1 MKAKPTSYHGLLY
14 RILLL
19 SLFLLAF
26 FLYTFPLSLVQY
38 WDACVYLQNA
48 EVIMGNEEGWN
59 ELSFRPPLIS
69 LYIAFLNLFWHS
81 PYMAQL
87 GVGFISLLGSIPL
100 YLLLKQHF
108 NKTIAFLGFIMFSFS
123 PTLLLSARGILT
135 DNMALSLFLFH
146 VFFIDSALS
155 SHGKKKHILN
165 MLSALFLV
173 LSVLTKFT
181 YAFGAFFLLIF
192 LIFKKEKPST
202 YLELIFFSLLFISP
216 YLFWNLA
223 EFGNPVYTFLAGN
236 YVVGQSPGSPFSFYF
251 YNFNYL
257 AELPILIGIILFFI
271 YLSNKES
278 RSYLGSSKQIVYST
292 LIWSILLFLV
302 LSFMSHKEIRYLFPV
317 FSGAIITSC
326 AGYFMLLK
334 SLKNNTRAKKNKLI
348 LNSFFVFFLL
358 FYAVSTLIIINTNHY
373 SIINNYPVDFIE
385 IAEWLSAREDDY
397 PIYAMTHYPMLNFY
411 SNKTIFP
418 AVPQRIDA
426 VLNCS
431 SSSFEL
437 FNINS
442 TYGYFV
448 SFPRGYDEYT
458 RVESA
463 LFETCNIF
471 KEIYRANV
479 SGVYGVVYFFNLSDS
494 S

>member
-1 MKAKPTSYHGLLY
+1 
-14 RILLL
+14 
-19 SLFLLAF
+19 
-26 FLYTFPLSLVQY
+26 
-38 WDACVYLQNA
+38 
-48 EVIMGNEEGWN
+48 
-59 ELSFRPPLIS
+59 
-69 LYIAFLNLFWHS
+69 
-81 PYMAQL
+81 MAQL

-100 YLLLKQHF
+100 YLLLKRHF

-135 DNMALSLFLFH
+135 DNMALSLFMFH
-146 VFFIDSALS
+146 IFFIDSALS
-155 SHGKKKHILN
+155 FNGKKKHIFN

-173 LSVLTKFT
+173 LSILTKFT
-181 YAFGAFFLLIF
+181 YAFGAVFLLLF
-192 LIFKKEKPST
+192 LLFKKEKIST
-202 YLELIFFSLLFISP
+202 YLELILFSLLFISP

-257 AELPILIGIILFFI
+257 AELPILIGIVIFFI
-271 YLSNKES
+271 YLSKKEKRDS
-278 RSYLGSSKQIVYST
+278 LGDSKPLVYST

-302 LSFMSHKEIRYLFPV
+302 LSYMSHKEIRYLFPV

-326 AGYFMLLK
+326 SGYFMF
-334 SLKNNTRAKKNKLI
+334 
-348 LNSFFVFFLL
+348 LNSFKNVRTKKSITLKSFFIFFLL
-358 FYAVSTLIIINTNHY
+358 FYAISTLIIINTNHY
-373 SIINNYPVDFIE
+373 SIVNNYPVDFIE
-385 IAEWLSAREDDY
+385 ISAWLSAREDDY

-426 VLNCS
+426 ILNCS
-431 SSSFEL
+431 PSSFEL

-458 RVESA
+458 RVEPA
-463 LFETCNIF
+463 LFETCDIF
-471 KEIYRANV
+471 KEVYRA
-479 SGVYGVVYFFNLSDS
+479 GEGDVYGVVYFFNLTDS